1 MKLSVAWK
9 WFDLWVG
16 AYWDAG
22 HRTLYVCP
30 LPTVVFR
37 LEFRGPKDESKH
49 RADRSRP
56 VIPTTGILDHTPELD
71 KAEYEALIRECDR
84 LMGEGT
90 KAALERDE
98 AQAENARLRGALGTA
113 IELLDRYSAA
123 VHCLSI
129 DREPEVE
136 EQVARL
142 RAEWRGD
149 KAIDKA
155 RSGPT
160 PPKEHQGFA

>member
-71 KAEYEALIRECDR
+71 KAEYEALIRECNR
-84 LMGEGT
+84 LMGAAT
-90 KAALERDE
+90 KAALERNE
-98 AQAENARLRGALGTA
+98 AKAENARLVGTMLSARRTLTSGAPVIDGTRIA
-113 IELLDRYSAA
+113 IAVQILDKELAA
-123 VHCLSI
+123 
-129 DREPEVE
+129 REGKP
-136 EQVARL
+136 
-142 RAEWRGD
+142 
-149 KAIDKA
+149 
-155 RSGPT
+155 
-160 PPKEHQGFA
+160 